1 MRFQRI
7 SKARTCPECKSK
19 DVYRVKRTG
28 LSLRMVCR
36 IVNLRP
42 YWCSACDTFFLA
54 PKHSKSVRIQEQYG
68 LPSRENKGANLP
80 PADGL
85 TH

>member
-1 MRFQRI
+1 MLFQRI
-7 SKARTCPECKSK
+7 SRARTCPACKSA

-28 LSLRMVCR
+28 ISVKVVCR

-54 PKHSKSVRIQEQYG
+54 PKPPNAVRIPESYG
-68 LPSRENKGANLP
+68 IASPQSKGSNHPHPGNP
-80 PADGL
+80 P
-85 TH
+85 H